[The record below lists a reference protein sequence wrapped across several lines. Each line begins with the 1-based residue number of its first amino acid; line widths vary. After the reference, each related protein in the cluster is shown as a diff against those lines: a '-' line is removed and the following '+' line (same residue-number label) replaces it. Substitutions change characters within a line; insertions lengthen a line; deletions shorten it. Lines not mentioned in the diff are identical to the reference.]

1 MDWTDDGIILA
12 TRKFGESGLILS
24 LLTRER
30 GRHSGLVRGG
40 ASKRSAGLYEPGN
53 LVRATWRARLE
64 EQLGSLACEVET
76 NHAARHL
83 AHPARLAALI
93 AALSLVETALPEREP
108 HPTLFDS
115 LCSLLVILG
124 EEGWEQAYIR
134 WEMILLAEMGFGIDL
149 SCCAATGTNDQ
160 LAYVS
165 PKSGRAVSLSAG
177 DPWKDKLLK
186 LPGFLLGEEGGL
198 VSDGLK
204 LTGFFLES
212 WLFNHLGRPLPAA
225 RTRLVD
231 RLG

>member
-1 MDWTDDGIILA
+1 MDWTDDGIVLT
-12 TRKFGESGLILS
+12 TRKFGESGLIVS
-24 LLTRER
+24 LLTREH
-30 GRHSGLVRGG
+30 GRHAGLVRGG
-40 ASKRSAGLYEPGN
+40 SGKRAAGMYEPGN
-53 LVRATWRARLE
+53 LVQAVWRARLE
-64 EQLGSLACEVET
+64 EQLGSLACEVRT

-93 AALSLVETALPEREP
+93 SALSLVETALPEREP
-108 HPTLFDS
+108 YQSLFDS
-115 LCSLLVILG
+115 LSALLVILG

-134 WEMILLAEMGFGIDL
+134 WEMILLAELGFGIDL
-149 SCCAATGTNDQ
+149 SCCAATGVNDQ

-177 DPWKDKLLK
+177 EPWKDKLLK
-186 LPGFLLGEEGGL
+186 LPGFLVEEAGG
-198 VSDGLK
+198 SIADGLQ

-212 WLFNHLGRPLPAA
+212 WLFNHLGRPVPAA